1 MKVKIHNHPF
11 ELITQMYLAGS
22 LGIEF
27 AVITYQSM
35 KLLDMVT
42 WNTWR
47 RLCPFCFGNVAAP
60 TACLS
65 ECLTHWDPNFDH
77 FQDQL
82 LNHRCRSSAVSL
94 NTSPWLFL
102 SIQHK

>member
-11 ELITQMYLAGS
+11 VLITQMYLAGS

-42 WNTWR
+42 WNTWGGFALSALAMSQPR
-47 RLCPFCFGNVAAP
+47 RHASASVSPIGTPILI
-60 TACLS
+60 TS
-65 ECLTHWDPNFDH
+65 RINF
-77 FQDQL
+77 
-82 LNHRCRSSAVSL
+82 
-94 NTSPWLFL
+94 
-102 SIQHK
+102 